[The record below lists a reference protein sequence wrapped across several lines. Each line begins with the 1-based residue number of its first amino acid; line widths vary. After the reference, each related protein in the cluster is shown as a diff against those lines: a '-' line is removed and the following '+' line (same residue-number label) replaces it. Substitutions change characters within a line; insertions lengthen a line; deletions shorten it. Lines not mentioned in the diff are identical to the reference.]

1 MEIHEVEQLL
11 EKYYEGET
19 TLHEEA
25 LLQEY
30 FSKQEVPVS
39 LKDEKAQ
46 FLLFSKIRDEE
57 ADEILDHNRFFSKI
71 IHQEDANQ
79 AKRIRLFRLSVGIAA
94 SLVMILIG
102 FAAGVLY
109 EKETSATD
117 EVVALRDE
125 FVQMKKMLMFNQM
138 NNASASERIMAVNTA
153 QALPEA
159 DDQVLE
165 ALIFTMNSDTN
176 PNVRL
181 AAVEAL
187 HRFADNQ
194 MVIGALI
201 KSLNAQENPMVQ
213 IAIIEVLVDYKEKT
227 AIDELQRLLQKENLA
242 QAVRE
247 QAEYGI
253 SLLMKI

>member
-1 MEIHEVEQLL
+1 MEIHEVQQLL

-19 TLHEEA
+19 TLNEED

-30 FSKQEVPVS
+30 FSKQEVPAS
-39 LKDEKAQ
+39 LKAEKAQ
-46 FLLFSKIRDEE
+46 FNLFSKTKDEE
-57 ADEILDHNRFFSKI
+57 ADEVLSHDRFFSKI
-71 IHQEDANQ
+71 INQEDSNQ
-79 AKRIRLFRLSVGIAA
+79 IKSIRSFRWSVGIAA

-102 FAAGVLY
+102 FAAGMLY
-109 EKETSATD
+109 EKETSSTE
-117 EVVALRDE
+117 EVVALRGE
-125 FVQMKKMLMFNQM
+125 FAQMKKMLMFNQM

-153 QALPEA
+153 QELPEA

-165 ALIFTMNSDTN
+165 ALIFTMNSDSN

-194 MVIGALI
+194 MVLNALI
-201 KSLNAQENPMVQ
+201 KSLNTQENPMVQ
-213 IAIIEVLVDYKEKT
+213 IAIVEVLVDYKEKE